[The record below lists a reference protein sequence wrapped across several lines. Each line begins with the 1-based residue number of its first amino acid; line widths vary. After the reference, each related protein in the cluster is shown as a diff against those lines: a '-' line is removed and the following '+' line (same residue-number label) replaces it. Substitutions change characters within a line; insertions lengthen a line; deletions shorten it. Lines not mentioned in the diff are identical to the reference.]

1 MEPRKENIE
10 TNLCWQY
17 SKFNSFP
24 AIKGFHFNRY
34 SIINVGISMSRE
46 NGLTLWYGKS
56 SAIDNFS
63 KF

>member
-1 MEPRKENIE
+1 METEKGKHRDKF
-10 TNLCWQY
+10 CWQY
-17 SKFNSFP
+17 TTFNSFP

-34 SIINVGISMSRE
+34 SIINVGISMSWE

-63 KF
+63 QF